1 MDVQHDV
8 QSVAQAPA
16 KGYMSDLKAF
26 LRPGI
31 GRSLLEFERLF
42 PKTDRSKVA
51 QTAHKPARV
60 LFVALGLVARK
71 KNILEFPTE
80 PSTCPIV
87 LV

>member
-1 MDVQHDV
+1 MTVDVQHDV

-42 PKTDRSKVA
+42 QKTDRSKVA
-51 QTAHKPARV
+51 TNSTQAR
-60 LFVALGLVARK
+60 
-71 KNILEFPTE
+71 E
-80 PSTCPIV
+80 SPIRSFGFGGPQEKYFRIPD
-87 LV
+87 